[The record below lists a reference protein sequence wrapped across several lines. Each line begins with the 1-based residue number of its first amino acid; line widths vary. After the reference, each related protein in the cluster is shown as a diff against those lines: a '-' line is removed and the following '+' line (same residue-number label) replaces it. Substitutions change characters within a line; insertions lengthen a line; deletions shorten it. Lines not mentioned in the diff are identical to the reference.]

1 MRTGHSICTA
11 IAASAF
17 CFPVY
22 AQTMNSQEASPSNSQ
37 AANSTAAV
45 VNGDPLPR
53 AKPEDV
59 GLSSERLGEIAKVI
73 KADIEKGRLPGAV
86 IAIARHGKLV
96 YFEAFGFRD
105 KANNVPMTKDTI
117 FNIASMTKPMVA
129 VASLQLYERGQ
140 LLIDDPLSKYFP
152 TFAKME
158 VAELD
163 ASGATI
169 TARVP
174 AKQPI
179 TLRHLMMHTSGLIY
193 GGRGSTAVHKLYPG
207 SSSTAGAAMSGAEFM
222 DKLAAL
228 PLLNDPGAV
237 WDYGFGLDV
246 LGQVIEKISSRK
258 LGDYIEQNITK
269 PLGMTDTAF
278 FIPSE
283 KAARYAKALPNDPD
297 TGNAQTVTPVL
308 TQPLKFEC
316 GGGCLS
322 STASDYMRFALMLLN
337 KGAYGE
343 TRILGRKTAEY
354 MLTNQLGPDVKNL
367 MVNAD
372 PTRADYGFGL
382 GLSVRTEAG
391 RGRVMGSVGDFSW
404 PGASGTNWWADPKE
418 DLAVVFM
425 AHSPGPI
432 RWHYRQLINAL
443 VYQAIVD

>member
-1 MRTGHSICTA
+1 MRTGHSICAA
-11 IAASAF
+11 IAASVF

-22 AQTMNSQEASPSNSQ
+22 AQTMSQSGTQP
-37 AANSTAAV
+37 AAGVT
-45 VNGDPLPR
+45 NGDPLPR

-59 GLSSERLGEIAKVI
+59 GLSTERLGEIARVI
-73 KADIEKGRLPGAV
+73 NADIEKGRIPGAV

-105 KANNVPMTKDTI
+105 KANNVAMTKDTI

-129 VASLQLYERGQ
+129 LASLQLYERGK

-152 TFAKME
+152 RFAQMN
-158 VAELD
+158 VGILD
-163 ASGATI
+163 DNGTLI
-169 TARVP
+169 TATVP

-193 GGRGSTAVHKLYPG
+193 GGRGATAVHKLYPA
-207 SSSTAGAAMSGAEFM
+207 SSSAAGGTMSGAEFM
-222 DKLAAL
+222 DNLAAQ
-228 PLLNDPGAV
+228 PLLHQPGAV

-246 LGQVIEKISSRK
+246 LGQVVEKVSGK
-258 LGDYIEQNITK
+258 PLGKYFEENVWK
-269 PLGMTDTAF
+269 PLGMTDTQF
-278 FIPSE
+278 YIPPE
-283 KAARYAKALPNDPD
+283 KAARYAKALPNDPE
-297 TGNAQTVTPVL
+297 TGSPQAVTPVL
-308 TQPLKFEC
+308 TERLKFEC

-322 STASDYMRFALMLLN
+322 STAGDYMRFALMLLN

-354 MLTNQLGPDVKNL
+354 MLTNQLGPEVKNL
-367 MVNAD
+367 MANTDA
-372 PTRADYGFGL
+372 TRADYGFGL
-382 GLSVRTEAG
+382 GLSVRVEAG

-432 RWHYRQLINAL
+432 RWHYRQVVNAL

>member
-1 MRTGHSICTA
+1 MRRGHVICAA

-22 AQTMNSQEASPSNSQ
+22 AQTMPAKPMP
-37 AANSTAAV
+37 TATDS
-45 VNGDPLPR
+45 DPLPR
-53 AKPEDV
+53 GRLEES
-59 GLSSERLGEIAKVI
+59 GMSTERLGAIARVLNV
-73 KADIEKGRLPGAV
+73 DIEKGRLPGAV

-96 YFEAFGFRD
+96 YFEALGFRD
-105 KANNVPMTKDTI
+105 KAAGVAMTKDTI

-129 VASLQLYERGQ
+129 LAALQLQERGQ
-140 LLIDDPLSKYFP
+140 LLIDDPLANYFP
-152 TFAKME
+152 NFANIQ

-163 ASGATI
+163 ASGDAI
-169 TARVP
+169 TGKVA

-179 TLRHLMMHTSGLIY
+179 TLRHLMMHTSGLVY
-193 GGRGSTAVHKLYPG
+193 GGRGHTAVHKLYPG
-207 SSSTAGAAMSGAEFM
+207 SSSTAGAGMSGTEFM
-222 DKLAAL
+222 DKLASL
-228 PLLNDPGAV
+228 PLLNQPGTV

-246 LGQVIEKISSRK
+246 LGQVVEKVSGK
-258 LGDYIEQNITK
+258 PLGTYFEENVWK

-278 FIPSE
+278 YIPPE
-283 KAARYAKALPNDPD
+283 KADRYAKALPVDPD
-297 TGNAQTVTPVL
+297 TGKPQSITPVL

-322 STASDYMRFALMLLN
+322 STAGDYMRFALALLN
-337 KGAYGE
+337 KGAFGE
-343 TRILGRKTAEY
+343 TRVLGRKTAEY
-354 MLTNQLGPDVKNL
+354 MLTNQLGPEVRNL
-367 MVNAD
+367 MANAD

-418 DLAVVFM
+418 ELAVVFM
-425 AHSPGPI
+425 SHAPGPI
-432 RWHYRQLINAL
+432 RWHYRQVINAL